1 MVDPHLAQHIV
12 DNVDNKRLTPA
23 RTSSIRRVGPRLQVS
38 FRTLSPEKFSLPHQV
53 GLAIVRRAQH
63 LHLSPRE
70 NGARRMPDWL
80 KQFLLHYFTWWNGA
94 NLNTRFYT
102 RRFGQ
107 LVGHDEFG
115 NAYYRKPGIDP
126 ALGFERRWVIYNGVS
141 EASMTPPGWNGWL
154 HHTVDLAPTEEDY
167 KPHPWELPHMGN
179 PTGTPGAIR
188 PDGST
193 LRPGPRQPTG
203 GDYEAWSPEP

>member
-1 MVDPHLAQHIV
+1 MWDQIKL
-12 DNVDNKRLTPA
+12 
-23 RTSSIRRVGPRLQVS
+23 
-38 FRTLSPEKFSLPHQV
+38 
-53 GLAIVRRAQH
+53 
-63 LHLSPRE
+63 
-70 NGARRMPDWL
+70 
-80 KQFLLHYFTWWNGA
+80 FLLHYWTWWNGA

-102 RRFGQ
+102 WRFGQ

-154 HHTVDLAPTEEDY
+154 HHTVDVSPTEEDY
-167 KPHPWELPHMGN
+167 KPHFWEKPHMGN

-203 GDYEAWSPEP
+203 GDYEAWSPEG

>member
-1 MVDPHLAQHIV
+1 
-12 DNVDNKRLTPA
+12 
-23 RTSSIRRVGPRLQVS
+23 
-38 FRTLSPEKFSLPHQV
+38 
-53 GLAIVRRAQH
+53 
-63 LHLSPRE
+63 
-70 NGARRMPDWL
+70 MPDWL
-80 KQFLLHYFTWWNGA
+80 KEFLLHYFTWWNGA

-154 HHTVDLAPTEEDY
+154 HHTVDVAPTEEDY

-203 GDYEAWSPEP
+203 GDYEAWTPGP

>member
-1 MVDPHLAQHIV
+1 MNTPSLAQHIV
-12 DNVDNKRLTPA
+12 DNVDNAGLTPA
-23 RTSSIRRVGPRLQVS
+23 QTLSIGRVGARPQARFS
-38 FRTLSPEKFSLPHQV
+38 AHSPKNFSLPRKARL
-53 GLAIVRRAQH
+53 GIVWRAQG
-63 LHLSPRE
+63 LRLSPRE
-70 NGARRMPDWL
+70 NGARPMPDWL
-80 KQFLLHYFTWWNGA
+80 KDFLLHYFTWWNGA
-94 NLNTRFYT
+94 NFNTRFYT
-102 RRFGQ
+102 RRVGV

-115 NAYYRKPGIDP
+115 NAYYRKPGLDP

-154 HHTVDLAPTEEDY
+154 HHTVDVAPTEEDY
-167 KPHPWELPHMGN
+167 KPHPWEKPHMGN
-179 PTGTPGAIR
+179 LTGTTAAIR